1 MMAFGNIEGI
11 APEIEAALLA
21 VQITSPEQLLQMGSS
36 PAGRKELAARTGID
50 ARQLTELLNGVDLSR
65 VKGISEVFSNLLQEA
80 GVGTVTEL
88 SRSVP
93 ANLRKRLE
101 ETNAGRRLGHQIP
114 KLEEIEACV
123 AEAKK
128 LPKILED

>member
-50 ARQLTELLNGVDLSR
+50 ARQLTELLNGVDLAR
-65 VKGISEVFSNLLQEA
+65 VKGISEVFSNERGLRRPTPAGGSATKFPSWRRSKPAWPRPRSCQRSSRISDPAEEA
-80 GVGTVTEL
+80 SAWG
-88 SRSVP
+88 S
-93 ANLRKRLE
+93 A
-101 ETNAGRRLGHQIP
+101 
-114 KLEEIEACV
+114 
-123 AEAKK
+123 
-128 LPKILED
+128 